1 MASDVSRGKTDDRLV
16 ESIDLVPTLIDIAG
30 GNIPNHILEGRSLL
44 PLLHGENPLNW
55 RSYVVSE
62 SEYASRIAFWDLGLE
77 AHEARATMIRTED
90 WKYIFHES
98 FRPELFDM
106 KNDPEELCDLGEDQT
121 YNTILQE
128 MRDLMFESLRRR
140 RTRTT
145 RDNDYMKMRAS
156 HALASNSK
164 RPVYIGVW

>member
-1 MASDVSRGKTDDRLV
+1 M
-16 ESIDLVPTLIDIAG
+16 
-30 GNIPNHILEGRSLL
+30 
-44 PLLHGENPLNW
+44 LHGENPKNW
-55 RSYVVSE
+55 RSYVVGE

-106 KNDPEELCDLGEDQT
+106 KNDPEELCDLGEDQA

-145 RDNDYMKMRAS
+145 RDNDYMKMREK
-156 HALASNSK
+156 HALENNSK